1 MTVRLIIIEY
11 FILIWKLKKNYLD
24 NKRGASSHYFSWY
37 LRERAVLDAHDLQ
50 IGAQRQFER
59 QVVQIGV
66 VVDVERL
73 EILQG
78 ANLLWQEPQAVLAN
92 AEIRQVCEM
101 ATIITRLVIQIRFWE
116 KFPQTQWHGEGPA
129 VGSIEP
135 PVFAGLEEIQSR

>member
-1 MTVRLIIIEY
+1 MLNIIEY
-11 FILIWKLKKNYLD
+11 FELKIKKNYLD
-24 NKRGASSHYFSWY
+24 NERGASSHYFSWY

-50 IGAQRQFER
+50 IGAQRQFKR

-78 ANLLWQEPQAVLAN
+78 ADLLWQKSQAVLTDT
-92 AEIRQVCEM
+92 EIRQVCEM
-101 ATIITRLVIQIRFWE
+101 ATITTRLLVIQIRFWE
-116 KFPQTQWHGEGPA
+116 KFSRTQWHGEGSA